1 MKVPVFATPG
11 PVRLEDAQAELAAE
25 ILRVA
30 RDGGRTVLGY
40 LDELLTV
47 EDVARHVR
55 VEPASVYRWLS
66 RGMGP
71 RRVKLGSGGGP
82 IRFRRGDV
90 LEWVRARTVEPRRDG
105 PRRYRQSL
113 TKGASHATAA
123 TVEMPS

>member
-1 MKVPVFATPG
+1 MKVPEFATPE
-11 PVRLEDAQAELAAE
+11 PARLEDAQAELAAE

-47 EDVARHVR
+47 EDVARWLV
-55 VEPASVYRWLS
+55 VEPGSVYRWLS

-71 RRVKLGSGGGP
+71 RRVKLGGP

-90 LEWVRARTVEPRRDG
+90 LDWLRARTVEPRRNG
-105 PRRYRQSL
+105 PRRYRARRVL
-113 TKGASHATAA
+113 EASHAVAA
-123 TVEMPS
+123 GECQ